1 MAQTTRIVQLLQL
14 AVYDAHKCIPPPP
27 PPPQRSIPQLIQIE
41 VCYTLF
47 NIFCVY
53 YSLGI
58 ILQLPDQQH
67 IYGSFEKD
75 VCCNSII
82 DGENDQLA
90 LIWTG
95 KSQNKM
101 KIFQGKYN

>member
-14 AVYDAHKCIPPPP
+14 AVYDAHKCIPPPKIN
-27 PPPQRSIPQLIQIE
+27 SQLIQIE

>member
-14 AVYDAHKCIPPPP
+14 AVYDAHKCIPPLHPTP
-27 PPPQRSIPQLIQIE
+27 RSIPQLIQIE
-41 VCYTLF
+41 VSYTLF

-75 VCCNSII
+75 VCWNSII

-101 KIFQGKYN
+101 IIFQGKYN

>member
-14 AVYDAHKCIPPPP
+14 AVYDAHKCIPTP
-27 PPPQRSIPQLIQIE
+27 RSIPQLIQIE

-53 YSLGI
+53 YSLRI

-101 KIFQGKYN
+101 IIFQGKYN